1 MIHVC
6 YALYDK
12 TGKYSRLTGTSI
24 CSLFENTKAWV
35 TIHLLHDNTLTEE
48 NREKFIQL
56 ARKYGN
62 HIVFYNMDK
71 FCKTNELIRGQL
83 DAAREQSFSVRF
95 SQAAL
100 YRLLA
105 MHVLPKDVHRLIYLD
120 SDTIVHCDIHDLW
133 MEEVGENGFAAV
145 PEYKMLGGHVG
156 NTSKYLCDDGL
167 VDEKAYFNSGVL
179 LIDMEAYRQHP
190 DLLKEGMV
198 FLSEHPSYQCF
209 DQDILNYVFAGQS
222 HPLNERYNMAVEM
235 MRKIPLGGIC
245 FYLPLSG
252 TAIQH
257 VGHHGCI
264 RAADES
270 LLSADAVV

>member
-1 MIHVC
+1 
-6 YALYDK
+6 
-12 TGKYSRLTGTSI
+12 
-24 CSLFENTKAWV
+24 
-35 TIHLLHDNTLTEE
+35 
-48 NREKFIQL
+48 
-56 ARKYGN
+56 
-62 HIVFYNMDK
+62 
-71 FCKTNELIRGQL
+71 
-83 DAAREQSFSVRF
+83 
-95 SQAAL
+95 
-100 YRLLA
+100 
-105 MHVLPKDVHRLIYLD
+105 
-120 SDTIVHCDIHDLW
+120 

-235 MRKIPLGGIC
+235 MRKIPREGIC